1 MWYVLKLL
9 LVLLHNNPLLAMH
22 QSVHALCKSS
32 LLTVFQ
38 HSTCSVWKIKGRNNY
53 TKITEVRG

>member
-32 LLTVFQ
+32 LLTVFPAFYLF
-38 HSTCSVWKIKGRNNY
+38 SVEDKGH
-53 TKITEVRG
+53 E